1 MSDDM
6 TAQDGAA
13 QEGGPD
19 SDVPESDV
27 PESDVPGRHLPELSW
42 SVGAVADRL
51 GLSASTLRSWERRY
65 GLAPT
70 HRTHGN
76 HRRYGPADVQRV
88 QLMAR
93 LTSQGVPAQVAAES
107 VSALT
112 DAAVGARLASSDAF
126 DAAFGLDR
134 QTGRSSGRERDASD
148 DVPEPSF
155 APEAI
160 VEGIVGAAMHLDS
173 GTLVAFYRQAL
184 RQLEFRDAWSSVF
197 APALRLVGERWGD
210 GSLGVEGEHL
220 ASELLQGEL
229 RSVVRANRKRV
240 SGAPVLLG
248 SADDEHHHL
257 PVIAV
262 EAELARCG
270 APSVFL
276 GARVPARSM
285 VDALVQTRARAVFLW
300 ASLPRPEAEP
310 FWQLLSDA
318 GRPVTV
324 VLGGPGWPEGPPEVG
339 PGVDVRFVG
348 DLEGAVDL
356 LLEVNEPGARA

>member
-1 MSDDM
+1 MSDDV
-6 TAQDGAA
+6 TAQDGTA

-19 SDVPESDV
+19 
-27 PESDVPGRHLPELSW
+27 SDVPGRHLPELSW
-42 SVGAVADRL
+42 SVGAVAERL

-70 HRTHGN
+70 HRTHGG

-112 DAAVGARLASSDAF
+112 DAAVAARLASSDAF
-126 DAAFGLDR
+126 DAVFGAAPGLDR
-134 QTGRSSGRERDASD
+134 EGARGTGRDTSD

-160 VEGIVGAAMHLDS
+160 VEGIIGAALHLDS

-240 SGAPVLLG
+240 SGVPVLLG

-285 VDALVQTRARAVFLW
+285 VDALVQTRARVMFLW
-300 ASLPRPEAEP
+300 ASLPRPESEP
-310 FWQLLSDA
+310 FWRLVSDA

-324 VLGGPGWPEGPPEVG
+324 VLGGPGWAEEPPEVG
-339 PGVDVRFVG
+339 HGVDVRLVG

-356 LLEVNEPGARA
+356 LLEVNERGARA

>member
-1 MSDDM
+1 MSDDVA
-6 TAQDGAA
+6 AQDGTTGD
-13 QEGGPD
+13 GGPD
-19 SDVPESDV
+19 LGL
-27 PESDVPGRHLPELSW
+27 PGRHLPELSW
-42 SVGAVADRL
+42 SVGAVAERL

-76 HRRYGPADVQRV
+76 HRRYGPSDVQRV

-93 LTSQGVPAQVAAES
+93 LTAQGVPAQVAAES
-107 VSALT
+107 VTALT
-112 DAAVGARLASSDAF
+112 DAAVAARLASSEAF

-134 QTGRSSGRERDASD
+134 PGGRAREASD

-160 VEGIVGAAMHLDS
+160 VEGIIGAALHLDS

-184 RQLEFRDAWSSVF
+184 RQLEFRDAWTSVF
-197 APALRLVGERWGD
+197 VPALRLVGERWGD

-220 ASELLQGEL
+220 ASELLQAEL

-285 VDALVQTRARAVFLW
+285 VDALVQTRARVLFLW
-300 ASLPRPEAEP
+300 ASLPRPESEP
-310 FWQLLSDA
+310 FWQLVSDA
-318 GRPVTV
+318 ARPVTV
-324 VLGGPGWPEGPPEVG
+324 VLGGPGWPDEAPAVG
-339 PGVDVRFVG
+339 PGIEVRRVD
-348 DLEGAVDL
+348 DLGEAVDL
-356 LLEVNEPGARA
+356 LLEANLGAPRS

>member
-1 MSDDM
+1 MSDDG
-6 TAQDGAA
+6 TARDGVSQDG
-13 QEGGPD
+13 G
-19 SDVPESDV
+19 SDIS
-27 PESDVPGRHLPELSW
+27 VPGRHMPELSW
-42 SVGAVADRL
+42 SVGAVAERI
-51 GLSASTLRSWERRY
+51 GVSASTLRSWERRY

-93 LTSQGVPAQVAAES
+93 LTAQGVPAQVAAES
-107 VSALT
+107 VTALT
-112 DAAVGARLASSDAF
+112 DAAVAARLASLASSDAYDATF
-126 DAAFGLDR
+126 GLERPPARSERDRDAA
-134 QTGRSSGRERDASD
+134 D

-155 APEAI
+155 APQAI
-160 VEGIVGAAMHLDS
+160 VEGIVGAAMHLDA

-184 RQLEFRDAWSSVF
+184 RQLEFRDAWSLVF

-210 GSLGVEGEHL
+210 GSLGVQGEHL

-229 RSVVRANRKRV
+229 RSVVRANRRRV
-240 SGAPVLLG
+240 SGTPVLLG

-285 VDALVQTRARAVFLW
+285 VDALVQTRARVLFLW
-300 ASLPRPEAEP
+300 ASLPRPQSEP
-310 FWQLLSDA
+310 FWALVADA

-324 VLGGPGWPEGPPEVG
+324 VLGGPGWPDEVPEVG
-339 PGVDVRFVG
+339 TLVDVRHVE

-356 LLEVNEPGARA
+356 LLEANAGDARP

>member
-6 TAQDGAA
+6 TAQDGTA

-19 SDVPESDV
+19 SDVP
-27 PESDVPGRHLPELSW
+27 GRHVPQLSW
-42 SVGAVADRL
+42 SVGAVAERL

-70 HRTHGN
+70 HRTNGN

-93 LTSQGVPAQVAAES
+93 LTSQGVPAQVAADS
-107 VSALT
+107 VSGLT
-112 DAAVGARLASSDAF
+112 DAAVAARLASSDAF
-126 DAAFGLDR
+126 DAALGLERGSATRVSARDR
-134 QTGRSSGRERDASD
+134 DIAD

-155 APEAI
+155 APQAI
-160 VEGIVGAAMHLDS
+160 VDGIIGAALNLDA

-210 GSLGVEGEHL
+210 GSLGVQGEHL

-285 VDALVQTRARAVFLW
+285 VDALVQTRARVMFLW
-300 ASLPRPEAEP
+300 ASLPRPESEP
-310 FWQLLSDA
+310 FWRLLSDT
-318 GRPVTV
+318 GRSVTV
-324 VLGGPGWPEGPPEVG
+324 VLGGPGWPEEPPEVG
-339 PGVDVRFVG
+339 PGVDVRLVG

-356 LLEVNEPGARA
+356 LLEVNERSERS